1 VTLVRRHAEIE
12 NDQMPGQDSFLDV
25 ITNIVGILILL
36 VVIVGVRS
44 SQARLHKASEQSTLP
59 SSAGLDGVEEARV
72 AAKDAE
78 RRVAQSVQQML
89 DTNQETTLREKER
102 TILQTMVLRGE
113 AEIAERR
120 AKLNSEDQRNFDL
133 RRELNETQFKLD
145 ELTRQQMALLAHEEV
160 AGEIECQ
167 PTPLGRVVTGD
178 ETHVLLADDHIA
190 VVPLKELTD
199 EMFEDAKKNFWR
211 LKNENVMERTIGP
224 FAGFRVHYIFV
235 KSEVIARGQSGT
247 VVAGQ
252 FPQFKGCEFLPV
264 VTPMGE
270 PANEALRQGS
280 EFQQFLSTL
289 SPQRTTMTIWTYPG
303 NYDRLLEFKRQLR
316 ERGFQIA
323 MRPLPPGEPIGG
335 SPSGTQSV
343 AE

>member
-1 VTLVRRHAEIE
+1 
-12 NDQMPGQDSFLDV
+12 MPGQDSFLDV

-44 SQARLHKASEQSTLP
+44 SQARFHSASEQATSP
-59 SSAGLDGVEEARV
+59 ASHGIDVVEEARV

-78 RRVAQSVQQML
+78 RRVAQLVQKVV
-89 DTNQETTLREKER
+89 DTNQETSLREKER

-113 AEIAERR
+113 EAITDRR
-120 AKLNSEDQRNFDL
+120 ANLNSEDQRNFDL
-133 RRELNETQFKLD
+133 RRQLNETQFTLD
-145 ELTRQQMALLAHEEV
+145 ELTREQMALLAHEEI

-167 PTPLGRVVTGD
+167 PTPLGRVVTGE
-178 ETHVLLADDHIA
+178 ETHLLLAEDHIA
-190 VVPLKELTD
+190 VVPLKELT
-199 EMFEDAKKNFWR
+199 EQMFDDAKKNLWR

-224 FAGFRVHYIFV
+224 FAGFRIRYVFV

-252 FPQFKGCEFLPV
+252 FPEFRGCQFLPV

-270 PANEALRQGS
+270 PANEALGQRS
-280 EFQQFLSTL
+280 EFQQLLSTL
-289 SPQRTTMTIWTYPG
+289 SPQRTTMTVWTYPG
-303 NYDRLLEFKRQLR
+303 NYDRLLELKRLLR
-316 ERGFQIA
+316 ERGYQIA

>member
-1 VTLVRRHAEIE
+1 VRRHAEIE

-44 SQARLHKASEQSTLP
+44 SQARLHKASDPPASP
-59 SSAGLDGVEEARV
+59 SLDDPDAVEEARV

-78 RRVAQSVQQML
+78 RRVAQLVQQVL
-89 DTNQETTLREKER
+89 DTNQETTLRQKER

-113 AEIAERR
+113 EDIAERR
-120 AKLNSEDQRNFDL
+120 EKLNSEDQRNFDL
-133 RRELNETQFKLD
+133 RRELNETQFTLD
-145 ELTRQQMALLAHEEV
+145 ELTREQMALLAHEEV
-160 AGEIECQ
+160 TGEIECQ
-167 PTPLGRVVTGD
+167 PTPLGRVVTGE
-178 ETHVLLADDHIA
+178 ETHLLLAEDHIA
-190 VVPLKELTD
+190 VVPLKELT
-199 EMFEDAKKNFWR
+199 EQMFDDAKKNLWR
-211 LKNENVMERTIGP
+211 LKNENVLERTIGP
-224 FAGFRVHYIFV
+224 FSGFRVRYIFV

-270 PANEALRQGS
+270 PAIEALGQGS
-280 EFQQFLSTL
+280 EIQQLLSTL

-303 NYDRLLEFKRQLR
+303 NYDRLLELKRLLR